1 MAGDP
6 GNLSARGPPLRPE
19 EHPGQLDSH
28 VPVTVDQSY
37 AGVLQQPASF
47 IGGGPGDQEKARLTR
62 DLAGIVGELPGGSS
76 VGHPL
81 YLDLYHV
88 GDVAGTDEDVGPPPP
103 RQGRLHFH
111 GDSGDLLEDAGRFL
125 LQGAL
130 DIYNRMVLHNDSKYS
145 SFCKTRQLART
156 P

>member
-1 MAGDP
+1 M
-6 GNLSARGPPLRPE
+6 
-19 EHPGQLDSH
+19 
-28 VPVTVDQSY
+28 TVDESY

-88 GDVAGTDEDVGPPPP
+88 GDVAGTDEDVRPPSI
-103 RQGRLHFH
+103 RKLG
-111 GDSGDLLEDAGRFL
+111 
-125 LQGAL
+125 L
-130 DIYNRMVLHNDSKYS
+130 D
-145 SFCKTRQLART
+145 FAR
-156 P
+156 